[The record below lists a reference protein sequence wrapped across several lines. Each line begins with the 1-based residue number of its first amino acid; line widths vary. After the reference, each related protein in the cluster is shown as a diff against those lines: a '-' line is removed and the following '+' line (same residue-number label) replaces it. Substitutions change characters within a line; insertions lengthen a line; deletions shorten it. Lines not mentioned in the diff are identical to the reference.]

1 MMSIVFEGVLIG
13 VAGCS
18 VGVPLSYG
26 ISLLFEYL
34 PTIGDI
40 LSFHP
45 NLSIMLPTLLASI
58 VLCAAG
64 SLYPAWRAAS
74 MNPADALRRS

>member
-1 MMSIVFEGVLIG
+1 
-13 VAGCS
+13 
-18 VGVPLSYG
+18 
-26 ISLLFEYL
+26 LLFGYL

-45 NLSIMLPTLLASI
+45 SLSMVLPTLLASI
-58 VLCAAG
+58 ALCAVG

-74 MNPADALRRS
+74 MSPADALRRP